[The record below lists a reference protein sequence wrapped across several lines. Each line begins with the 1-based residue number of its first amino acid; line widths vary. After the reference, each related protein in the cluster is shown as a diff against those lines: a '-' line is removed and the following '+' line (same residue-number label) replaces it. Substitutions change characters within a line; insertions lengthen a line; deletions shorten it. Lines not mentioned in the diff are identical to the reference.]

1 MKELFISVGFAFVF
15 SLLTFIFRNSDN
27 NKQKSR
33 RATATITN
41 LSDHDG
47 RVNYY
52 VTIDEGGNILNGK
65 SISYPSSGKSYEV
78 GNVVPV
84 TYYHT
89 QNEWVRVTIQDE
101 ELVPSK
107 KSAQIL
113 PKVLLGI
120 SIAFYIA
127 TIYFGV
133 RLFI

>member
-1 MKELFISVGFAFVF
+1 M
-15 SLLTFIFRNSDN
+15 
-27 NKQKSR
+27 
-33 RATATITN
+33 
-41 LSDHDG
+41 
-47 RVNYY
+47 
-52 VTIDEGGNILNGK
+52 
-65 SISYPSSGKSYEV
+65 
-78 GNVVPV
+78 PV